1 MVVNE
6 FVNLEGEKLSTSRG
20 WVVWL
25 HDLLEEYDPDVVRY
39 YATAIAPETR
49 DTDFKWED
57 FMEKIN
63 GELIGTY
70 GNFIHR
76 VLTFIYSRMGGV
88 VPEPGELDERDE
100 EILSSR
106 IKFAEEVGKRIEECE
121 FKAGLK
127 TILRLA
133 QEGNRYL
140 NETAPWA
147 NPEKADT
154 ALYVL
159 VQIVYALAVI
169 SAPYLPFTSQRI
181 LDYLN
186 LDKRVEDLRWSD
198 VEKLIPSG
206 HRIKKPKP
214 LFRKITREEIDEKL
228 RKLELIKMQKKMGD

>member
-1 MVVNE
+1 
-6 FVNLEGEKLSTSRG
+6 
-20 WVVWL
+20 
-25 HDLLEEYDPDVVRY
+25 
-39 YATAIAPETR
+39 
-49 DTDFKWED
+49 
-57 FMEKIN
+57 
-63 GELIGTY
+63 
-70 GNFIHR
+70 R
-76 VLTFIYSRMGGV
+76 VLTFLYSKMNGI
-88 VPEPGELDERDE
+88 VPKPGELDERDE

-106 IKFAEEVGKRIEECE
+106 IKFAGEVEKRIEGCE

-159 VQIVYALAVI
+159 VQVVHALAVI

-198 VEKLIPSG
+198 VKKLIPSG
-206 HRIKKPKP
+206 HRINKPKP
-214 LFRKITREEIDEKL
+214 LFRKISREEIDEKL
-228 RKLELIKMQKKMGD
+228 RKLESIKIQKKVGD